1 MPWFPEFSQALA
13 RRQIRA
19 AGQADPVTQFV
30 AALNNGDTHALETV
44 WPGEVVIHD
53 PRDGEIRGR
62 KQVREFV
69 SHSGSWLA
77 ERRPYGDR
85 GLHRHWR
92 AGRGGTAGAPDP
104 RRAGSGVAGDGRR

>member
-1 MPWFPEFSQALA
+1 
-13 RRQIRA
+13 
-19 AGQADPVTQFV
+19 
-30 AALNNGDTHALETV
+30 
-44 WPGEVVIHD
+44 
-53 PRDGEIRGR
+53 
-62 KQVREFV
+62 VREFV